1 MGLWTEYKKKTA
13 VKSTDTFLVYDNAEG
28 VMQVDGSNVKKSFR
42 DATDT
47 TLSQADTPADAKAV
61 GDRFAKVEKKNTEQD
76 AAAKNKGWWYRHRI
90 FLRLSQRVL
99 GCKDKS
105 RGGRCMADKII
116 YLAKWED
123 VEKLKAASKTQETNI
138 ADLTKELA
146 KKANGQGITLS
157 INESG
162 GLRVTYDDGK

>member
-1 MGLWTEYKKKTA
+1 
-13 VKSTDTFLVYDNAEG
+13 
-28 VMQVDGSNVKKSFR
+28 
-42 DATDT
+42 
-47 TLSQADTPADAKAV
+47 
-61 GDRFAKVEKKNTEQD
+61 
-76 AAAKNKGWWYRHRI
+76 
-90 FLRLSQRVL
+90 
-99 GCKDKS
+99 
-105 RGGRCMADKII
+105 MADKII

-157 INESG
+157 INESS